1 MFIDEGVILSSQG
14 RSEDENITFQAN
26 AGGEYTDLLLFVV
39 MNGFT
44 ASAAEIVVASLQDH
58 NRATVVGEQTYGR
71 GTVQSLF
78 RLRDGSALKLTTAAW
93 LRPNGKTLIRRE
105 GKDDWGVQPDPGHAV
120 ALTEEVHKQL
130 AQQKQIRLSGKQLT
144 SPVDDPQLNK
154 SIAVLRRG

>member
-58 NRATVVGEQTYGR
+58 NRATVLAEQTYGR